1 MDLRHQTE
9 EGNGL
14 KLYKDEGLSAV
25 RGIGTLVMY
34 ERISKKRARGV
45 IPYIRR
51 VWCLKSK
58 V

>member
-25 RGIGTLVMY
+25 RGIGALVMY
-34 ERISKKRARGV
+34 GRISKKREIEV
-45 IPYIRR
+45 ISYMR
-51 VWCLKSK
+51 
-58 V
+58 